1 MTGTFFGN
9 TDALR
14 ERYGKITPEIL
25 REIQEAA
32 GAKNVVAGDPE
43 ALESYASDEAGI
55 MFTSMPDAVV
65 KAESAE
71 QVAAVMKVASKYK
84 IPVTPRG
91 AGSGLAGAAVPLCGG
106 IVLSLEKMNRILEID
121 PVNRVAVVEP
131 GVVTNEL
138 CKAVAEEGFLYAGY
152 PMSTETSFIGG
163 NVATNAGGG
172 KVIRYGNTRRH
183 VLGLEV
189 VLPTGTVLNLGGR
202 IRKDTWGYSLMQLM
216 VGSEG
221 TLGIITKVI
230 VNLEPKLGKTV
241 NLLVAFPD
249 LDTAVDS
256 VAKVVRTGISVISC
270 ELMDKLSVN
279 IAASHVNTELPY
291 QDRADA
297 FLLIQI
303 EGDSDERLEEGYE
316 KVGTLC
322 LENGALEVFVAESRT
337 ESGMIWN
344 IRQNLAEAM
353 RAHDPYCSL
362 SGDMVVPLSTVPE
375 MVEEIRKAGKER
387 GITVG
392 ILGHIA
398 DGNLHPIIFKPAGM
412 EPMEWAEYAEAF
424 YDDLTSVAIRLGGV
438 GSGEHGIGYVKMP
451 IFLHSKPAEEIEI
464 MRGIKRSFDPDGIL
478 NPGKLLGS

>member
-138 CKAVAEEGFLYAGY
+138 CKAVAEQGFLYAGY

-230 VNLEPKLGKTV
+230 VNLEPKPGKTV

-249 LDTAVDS
+249 LDSAVDS

-387 GITVG
+387 GIAVG

>member
-1 MTGTFFGN
+1 MTGSFFGN

-14 ERYGKITPEIL
+14 ERYGKITPEIIVEL
-25 REIQEAA
+25 KAAA

-55 MFTSMPDAVV
+55 MFRSMPDAVV
-65 KAESAE
+65 KAENTE
-71 QVAAVMKVASKYK
+71 QAAAVMKVASKYR

-138 CKAVAEEGFLYAGY
+138 CKAVAEHGFLYAGY

-189 VLPTGTVLNLGGR
+189 VLPSGMVLNLGGR

-230 VNLEPKLGKTV
+230 VNLEPLPGKTV
-241 NLLVAFPD
+241 NLLAAFPD
-249 LDTAVDS
+249 LDSAVHS
-256 VAKVVRTGISVISC
+256 VARVVRTGISVISC
-270 ELMDKLSVN
+270 ELMDKISVD
-279 IAASHVNTELPY
+279 ITTKHVNTPLPC

-303 EGDSDERLEEGYE
+303 EADSEERLEDGYE

-337 ESGMIWN
+337 ESTMIWN

-362 SGDMVVPLSTVPE
+362 SGDIVVPLSAVPE
-375 MVEEIRKAGKER
+375 MVEEIRKAAKER
-387 GITVG
+387 GIAVG

-398 DGNLHPIIFKPAGM
+398 DGNLHPIIFKPSAM

-424 YDDLTSVAIRLGGV
+424 YDDLTSVAIGLGGV

-451 IFLHSKPAEEIEI
+451 IFLHSKPAGEIEI

>member
-65 KAESAE
+65 KGESAE
-71 QVAAVMKVASKYK
+71 QVAAVMKVASKHK

-221 TLGIITKVI
+221 TLGIITRVI
-230 VNLEPKLGKTV
+230 VNLEPKPGKTV

-249 LDTAVDS
+249 LDSAVDS

>member
-25 REIQEAA
+25 REIKEAA
-32 GAKNVVAGDPE
+32 GPKNVVAGDPE

-65 KAESAE
+65 KAENAQ
-71 QVAAVMKVASKYK
+71 QVAAVMKVASKHK

-230 VNLEPKLGKTV
+230 VNLEPKPGKTV

>member
-32 GAKNVVAGDPE
+32 GAKNVVAGDPD

-65 KAESAE
+65 KAEGAE
-71 QVAAVMKVASKYK
+71 QVAAVMKVASKHR

-230 VNLEPKLGKTV
+230 VNLEPKPGKTV

-279 IAASHVNTELPY
+279 IAASHVNTVLPY

-303 EGDSDERLEEGYE
+303 EGDTDERLEEGYE

-337 ESGMIWN
+337 ESGMVWN

-362 SGDMVVPLSTVPE
+362 SGDMVVPLSAVPE
-375 MVEEIRKAGKER
+375 MVEEIRRAGKER

-398 DGNLHPIIFKPAGM
+398 DGNLHPIIFKPADM

-424 YDDLTSVAIRLGGV
+424 YDDLTSVAVRLGGV

>member
-9 TDALR
+9 TDTLR

-25 REIQEAA
+25 EEIKAAA
-32 GAKNVVAGDPE
+32 GTKNVVAGDPD

-65 KAESAE
+65 KAENTE
-71 QVAAVMKVASKYK
+71 QAAAVMKVASKYR

-138 CKAVAEEGFLYAGY
+138 CKAVAEHGFLYAGY

-189 VLPTGTVLNLGGR
+189 VLPSGMVLNLGGR

-230 VNLEPKLGKTV
+230 VNLEPLPGKTV
-241 NLLVAFPD
+241 NLLAAFPD
-249 LDTAVDS
+249 LDSAVHS
-256 VAKVVRTGISVISC
+256 VARVVRTGISVISC
-270 ELMDKLSVN
+270 ELMDKISVD
-279 IAASHVNTELPY
+279 ITTKHVNTPLPC

-303 EGDSDERLEEGYE
+303 EADSEERLEDGYE

-337 ESGMIWN
+337 ESTMIWN

-362 SGDMVVPLSTVPE
+362 SGDIVVPLSAVPE
-375 MVEEIRKAGKER
+375 MVEEIRKAAKER
-387 GITVG
+387 GIAVG

-398 DGNLHPIIFKPAGM
+398 DGNLHPIIFKPSAM

-424 YDDLTSVAIRLGGV
+424 YDDLTSVAIGLGGV

-451 IFLHSKPAEEIEI
+451 IFLHSKPAGEIEI

>member
-65 KAESAE
+65 KAENAE
-71 QVAAVMKVASKYK
+71 QVAAVMKVASKHK

-202 IRKDTWGYSLMQLM
+202 IRKDTWGYSLIQLM

-230 VNLEPKLGKTV
+230 VNLEPKPGKTV

-249 LDTAVDS
+249 LDSAVDS

-270 ELMDKLSVN
+270 ELMDKLSVV
-279 IAASHVNTELPY
+279 IAASHVNTVLPY

-303 EGDSDERLEEGYE
+303 EGDSDERLEDGYE
-316 KVGTLC
+316 KVGILC

-337 ESGMIWN
+337 ESAMIWN

-451 IFLHSKPAEEIEI
+451 IFLHSKPTEEIEI

>member
-32 GAKNVVAGDPE
+32 GAKNVVAGDHE

-55 MFTSMPDAVV
+55 MCTSLPDAVG
-65 KAESAE
+65 KGESAE
-71 QVAAVMKVASKYK
+71 QVAAVMKVAAKHR

-230 VNLEPKLGKTV
+230 VNLEPKPGKTV

>member
-1 MTGTFFGN
+1 MTGTFFEN

-32 GAKNVVAGDPE
+32 GAKNVLAGDPE

-65 KAESAE
+65 KAENAE
-71 QVAAVMKVASKYK
+71 QVAAVMKVASKHK

-138 CKAVAEEGFLYAGY
+138 CKAVAEQGFLYAGY

-189 VLPTGTVLNLGGR
+189 VLPAGTVLNLGGR
-202 IRKDTWGYSLMQLM
+202 IRKDTWGYSLMQLLI
-216 VGSEG
+216 GSEG

-230 VNLEPKLGKTV
+230 VNLEPKPGKTV
-241 NLLVAFPD
+241 NLLVAFPN
-249 LDTAVDS
+249 LDSAVDS

-279 IAASHVNTELPY
+279 IAASHVNTVLPY

-303 EGDSDERLEEGYE
+303 EADSDERLEEGYE

-337 ESGMIWN
+337 ESGMVWN

-375 MVEEIRKAGKER
+375 MVGEIRKAGKER
-387 GITVG
+387 GIAVG

-424 YDDLTSVAIRLGGV
+424 YDDLTSAAIRLGGV

>member
-65 KAESAE
+65 KGESAE
-71 QVAAVMKVASKYK
+71 QVAAVMKVASKHR

-230 VNLEPKLGKTV
+230 VNLEPKPGKTV

-249 LDTAVDS
+249 LDSAVDS

>member
-25 REIQEAA
+25 EEIQAAA
-32 GAKNVVAGDPE
+32 GTKNVVAGDPD

-55 MFTSMPDAVV
+55 MFRSMPDAVV
-65 KAESAE
+65 KAENTE
-71 QVAAVMKVASKYK
+71 QAAAVMKVASKYR

-138 CKAVAEEGFLYAGY
+138 CKAVAEHGFLYAGY

-189 VLPTGTVLNLGGR
+189 VLPSGMVLNLGGR

-230 VNLEPKLGKTV
+230 VNLEPLPGKTV
-241 NLLVAFPD
+241 NLLAAFPD
-249 LDTAVDS
+249 LDSAVHS
-256 VAKVVRTGISVISC
+256 VARVVRTGISVISC
-270 ELMDKLSVN
+270 ELLDKISVD
-279 IAASHVNTELPY
+279 ITTKHVN
-291 QDRADA
+291 
-297 FLLIQI
+297 
-303 EGDSDERLEEGYE
+303 
-316 KVGTLC
+316 
-322 LENGALEVFVAESRT
+322 
-337 ESGMIWN
+337 
-344 IRQNLAEAM
+344 
-353 RAHDPYCSL
+353 
-362 SGDMVVPLSTVPE
+362 
-375 MVEEIRKAGKER
+375 
-387 GITVG
+387 
-392 ILGHIA
+392 
-398 DGNLHPIIFKPAGM
+398 
-412 EPMEWAEYAEAF
+412 
-424 YDDLTSVAIRLGGV
+424 
-438 GSGEHGIGYVKMP
+438 
-451 IFLHSKPAEEIEI
+451 
-464 MRGIKRSFDPDGIL
+464 
-478 NPGKLLGS
+478 

>member
-65 KAESAE
+65 KGESAE
-71 QVAAVMKVASKYK
+71 QVAAVMKVASKHK

-230 VNLEPKLGKTV
+230 VNLEPKPGKTV

>member
-1 MTGTFFGN
+1 MTGSFFGN
-9 TDALR
+9 TNALR
-14 ERYGKITPEIL
+14 ERYNKITNEIL
-25 REIQEAA
+25 DELKTAA
-32 GAKNVVAGDPE
+32 GSKNVVCGDPD

-65 KAESAE
+65 KAESTE
-71 QVAAVMKVASKYK
+71 QVAAVMALASKHN

-138 CKAVAEEGFLYAGY
+138 CKAVAEHGFLYAGY
-152 PMSTETSFIGG
+152 PMSTETSFIAG

-189 VLPTGTVLNLGGR
+189 VLPSGTVLNLGGR
-202 IRKDTWGYSLMQLM
+202 IRKDTWGYSLMQIL

-230 VNLEPKLGKTV
+230 VNLEPNPGKTV

-249 LDTAVDS
+249 LDSAVDS
-256 VAKVVRTGISVISC
+256 VAKVIRTGISVISC
-270 ELMDKLSVN
+270 ELMDKLSVG
-279 IAASHVNTELPY
+279 IAAKHVNTSLPY
-291 QDRADA
+291 QDKADA

-303 EGDSDERLEEGYE
+303 EGDSEERLEAGYE

-322 LENGALEVFVAESRT
+322 MENGALEVFVAESRT
-337 ESGMIWN
+337 ESTMIWN

-353 RAHDPYCSL
+353 RAYDPYCSL
-362 SGDMVVPLSTVPE
+362 SGDMVVPLSAVPE

-387 GITVG
+387 GIAVG

-398 DGNLHPIIFKPAGM
+398 DGNLHPIIFKPASM
-412 EPMEWAEYAEAF
+412 EPMEWAEYAETF

-464 MRGIKRSFDPDGIL
+464 MKGVKKAFDPQGIL
-478 NPGKLLGS
+478 NPGKLLGY

>member
-25 REIQEAA
+25 EEIQAAA
-32 GAKNVVAGDPE
+32 GTKNVVAGDPD

-55 MFTSMPDAVV
+55 MFRSMPDAVV
-65 KAESAE
+65 KAENTE
-71 QVAAVMKVASKYK
+71 QAAAVMKVASKYR

-138 CKAVAEEGFLYAGY
+138 CKAVAEHGFLYAGY

-189 VLPTGTVLNLGGR
+189 VLPSGMVLNLGGR

-230 VNLEPKLGKTV
+230 VNLEPLPGKTV
-241 NLLVAFPD
+241 NLLAAFPD
-249 LDTAVDS
+249 LDSAVHS
-256 VAKVVRTGISVISC
+256 VARVVRTGISVISC
-270 ELMDKLSVN
+270 ELLDKISVD
-279 IAASHVNTELPY
+279 ITTKHVNTPLPY

-303 EGDSDERLEEGYE
+303 EADSEDRLEDGYE

-337 ESGMIWN
+337 ESTMIWN

-353 RAHDPYCSL
+353 RAYDPYCSL
-362 SGDMVVPLSTVPE
+362 SGDMVVPLSAVPE
-375 MVEEIRKAGKER
+375 MVEEIRKAAKER
-387 GITVG
+387 GIAVG

-424 YDDLTSVAIRLGGV
+424 YDDLTSVALRLGGV

-451 IFLHSKPAEEIEI
+451 IFLHSKPGEEIEI
-464 MRGIKRSFDPDGIL
+464 MKGIKRSFDPQEIL

>member
-65 KAESAE
+65 KGESAE
-71 QVAAVMKVASKYK
+71 QVAAVMKVASKHR

-230 VNLEPKLGKTV
+230 VNLEPKPGKTV

-478 NPGKLLGS
+478 SPGKLLGS

>member
-138 CKAVAEEGFLYAGY
+138 CKAVAEQGFLYAGY

-221 TLGIITKVI
+221 TLGIITRVI
-230 VNLEPKLGKTV
+230 VNLEPKPGKTV

-249 LDTAVDS
+249 LDSAVDS

>member
-65 KAESAE
+65 KGESAE
-71 QVAAVMKVASKYK
+71 QVAAVMKVASKHR

-106 IVLSLEKMNRILEID
+106 IVFSLEKMNRILEID

-230 VNLEPKLGKTV
+230 VNLEPKPGKTV

>member
-65 KAESAE
+65 KAENAE
-71 QVAAVMKVASKYK
+71 QVAAVMKVASKHR

-230 VNLEPKLGKTV
+230 VNLEPKPGKTV

>member
-221 TLGIITKVI
+221 TLGIITRVI
-230 VNLEPKLGKTV
+230 VNLEPKPGKTV

-249 LDTAVDS
+249 LDSAVDS

-279 IAASHVNTELPY
+279 IAASHVNTVLPY

-387 GITVG
+387 GIAVG

>member
-25 REIQEAA
+25 EEIQAAA
-32 GAKNVVAGDPE
+32 GTKNVVAGDPD

-55 MFTSMPDAVV
+55 MFRSMPDAVV
-65 KAESAE
+65 KAENTE
-71 QVAAVMKVASKYK
+71 QAAAVMKVASKYR

-91 AGSGLAGAAVPLCGG
+91 AGSGLAGAAVPLSGG

-138 CKAVAEEGFLYAGY
+138 CKAVAEHGFLYAGY

-189 VLPTGTVLNLGGR
+189 VLPSGMVLNLGGR

-230 VNLEPKLGKTV
+230 DNLEPLPGKTV
-241 NLLVAFPD
+241 NLLAAFPD
-249 LDTAVDS
+249 LDSAVHS
-256 VAKVVRTGISVISC
+256 VARVVRTGISVISC
-270 ELMDKLSVN
+270 ELLDKISVD
-279 IAASHVNTELPY
+279 ITTKHVNTPLPY

-303 EGDSDERLEEGYE
+303 EADSEDRLEDGYE

-337 ESGMIWN
+337 ESTMIWN

-353 RAHDPYCSL
+353 RAYDPYCSL
-362 SGDMVVPLSTVPE
+362 SGDMVVPLSAVPE
-375 MVEEIRKAGKER
+375 MVEEIRKAAKER
-387 GITVG
+387 GIAVG

-424 YDDLTSVAIRLGGV
+424 YDDLTSVALRLGGV

-451 IFLHSKPAEEIEI
+451 IFLHSKPGEEIEI
-464 MRGIKRSFDPDGIL
+464 MKGIKRSFDPQEIL

>member
-230 VNLEPKLGKTV
+230 VNLEPKPGKTV

>member
-65 KAESAE
+65 KGESAE
-71 QVAAVMKVASKYK
+71 QVAAVMKVASKHR

-221 TLGIITKVI
+221 
-230 VNLEPKLGKTV
+230 
-241 NLLVAFPD
+241 
-249 LDTAVDS
+249 
-256 VAKVVRTGISVISC
+256 
-270 ELMDKLSVN
+270 
-279 IAASHVNTELPY
+279 
-291 QDRADA
+291 
-297 FLLIQI
+297 
-303 EGDSDERLEEGYE
+303 
-316 KVGTLC
+316 
-322 LENGALEVFVAESRT
+322 
-337 ESGMIWN
+337 
-344 IRQNLAEAM
+344 
-353 RAHDPYCSL
+353 
-362 SGDMVVPLSTVPE
+362 
-375 MVEEIRKAGKER
+375 
-387 GITVG
+387 
-392 ILGHIA
+392 
-398 DGNLHPIIFKPAGM
+398 
-412 EPMEWAEYAEAF
+412 
-424 YDDLTSVAIRLGGV
+424 
-438 GSGEHGIGYVKMP
+438 
-451 IFLHSKPAEEIEI
+451 
-464 MRGIKRSFDPDGIL
+464 
-478 NPGKLLGS
+478 

>member
-65 KAESAE
+65 KGESAE
-71 QVAAVMKVASKYK
+71 QVAAVMKVASKHR

-230 VNLEPKLGKTV
+230 VNLEPKPGKTV

-303 EGDSDERLEEGYE
+303 EGDTDERLEEGYE

>member
-1 MTGTFFGN
+1 
-9 TDALR
+9 
-14 ERYGKITPEIL
+14 
-25 REIQEAA
+25 
-32 GAKNVVAGDPE
+32 
-43 ALESYASDEAGI
+43 
-55 MFTSMPDAVV
+55 
-65 KAESAE
+65 
-71 QVAAVMKVASKYK
+71 
-84 IPVTPRG
+84 
-91 AGSGLAGAAVPLCGG
+91 
-106 IVLSLEKMNRILEID
+106 MNRILEID

-230 VNLEPKLGKTV
+230 VNLEPKPGKTV

-291 QDRADA
+291 QDRSDA

>member
-65 KAESAE
+65 KGESAE
-71 QVAAVMKVASKYK
+71 QVAAVMKVASKHR

-230 VNLEPKLGKTV
+230 VNLEPKPGKTV

>member
-138 CKAVAEEGFLYAGY
+138 CKAVAEQGFLYAGY

-221 TLGIITKVI
+221 TLGIITRVI
-230 VNLEPKLGKTV
+230 VNLEPKPGKTV

-249 LDTAVDS
+249 LDSAVDS

-387 GITVG
+387 GIAVG